1 MKKLY
6 FLFIALMLGASSFAQ
21 TTVFIN
27 ELHYDNAGS
36 DVDEGIEV
44 AGPAGTDLTGWT
56 IEKYNGSNGAS
67 YGTENLS
74 GTIPDQDN
82 GYGTLGFTSIGS
94 FQNGAPDAIAL
105 VNDMGTV
112 VQFISYE
119 GSLTAVGGPA
129 DGMTSIDIGVSETSS
144 TAVGESL
151 QLTGTGDVYE
161 EFTWTG
167 PTAAS
172 SGAVNTNQSFSTVNT
187 ASLTITSPSDMA
199 SFAPGTMSVD
209 VAYTVV
215 NAPGSATI
223 NVIVNGG
230 TPVTTTDNPYSVTTM
245 DGQSYT
251 VVIELVDGGVLD
263 SDQVTFNV
271 ESVTQVADIATLRAG
286 TQGEFYEL
294 TGEALLTY
302 QQSFRNQ
309 KFIEDATGAILI
321 DDTAGNITTTYA
333 IGDGIT
339 GIVGELDAFGGMMQF
354 RPSQDS
360 GVASSTGNTLTPQA
374 VTLANLTANPENY
387 ESELV
392 QVTAVTMDNST
403 PNFSGGSVH
412 SMSQGGDM
420 FDFRSTFFSADYADQ
435 GAAVPTVPAD
445 ITGIVNERTGNLYY
459 LTARDAA
466 DFSVPV
472 LSTTNFEA
480 TSFSIYPNPTNTGSV
495 TITSTSSSDAMNV
508 QVFDILGKQVKN
520 ETLTNNTLNVSD
532 LRSGVYIVKMT
543 QNNASTT
550 KKLVI
555 K

>member
-27 ELHYDNAGS
+27 ELHYDNAGG
-36 DVDEGIEV
+36 DVDEGIEI

-56 IEKYNGSNGAS
+56 IEKYNGSNGSS

-82 GYGTLGFTSIGS
+82 GYGTLGFIFAANT

-105 VNDMGTV
+105 VDDMGAV

-119 GSLTAVGGPA
+119 GSLTASGGPA
-129 DGMTSIDIGVSETSS
+129 DGMTSIDIGVSETSG
-144 TAVGESL
+144 TPIGESL

-161 EFTWTG
+161 EFTWSG
-167 PTAAS
+167 PTTES
-172 SGAVNTNQSFSTVNT
+172 SGMVNTGQSFSTVNT

-215 NAPGSATI
+215 NAPGTATI
-223 NVIVNGG
+223 NVTVNGG
-230 TPVTTTDNPYSVTTM
+230 TPVTTTDNPYNVTTM

-251 VVIELVDGGVLD
+251 VLIELVDGGVLD
-263 SDQVTFNV
+263 SDQITFNV
-271 ESVTQVADIATLRAG
+271 ESVTQVANIAALRAG

-321 DDTAGNITTTYA
+321 DDTAGNITTSYT

-339 GIVGELDAFGGMMQF
+339 GIVGELDEFGGMIQF
-354 RPSQDS
+354 RPSEDS
-360 GVASSTGNTLTPQA
+360 GAATSTGNTLTPQA
-374 VTLANLTANPENY
+374 VSLSDLTNNPEDY

-392 QVTAVTMDNST
+392 QVTGVTMDNT
-403 PNFSGGSVH
+403 TANFSGGSVH
-412 SMSQGGDM
+412 SMDQGGDM

-435 GAAVPTVPAD
+435 GAAVPTVPTD
-445 ITGIVNERTGNLYY
+445 ITGIVNERSGNAYY

-472 LSTTNFEA
+472 LSTNNFESA
-480 TSFSIYPNPTNTGSV
+480 SFSIYPNPTNTGFV
-495 TITSTSSSDAMNV
+495 TITSSNSDVMNV

-520 ETLTNNTLNVSD
+520 ETLINNTLNVSS
-532 LRSGVYIVKMT
+532 LNKGVYILKIT
-543 QNNASTT
+543 QNNTSTT
-550 KKLVI
+550 KKLVVR
-555 K
+555 